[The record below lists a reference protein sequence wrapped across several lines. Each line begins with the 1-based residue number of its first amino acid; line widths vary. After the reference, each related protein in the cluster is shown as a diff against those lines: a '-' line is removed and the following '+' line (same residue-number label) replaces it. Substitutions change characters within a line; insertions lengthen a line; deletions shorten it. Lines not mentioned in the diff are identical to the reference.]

1 MDELAQGWRT
11 RVLVRLRLEGEGSG
25 SEWGGGLRGRER

>member
-25 SEWGGGLRGRER
+25 SEWGAA